1 MFLILL
7 AWQLCGLVIW
17 QPDNPLYIFL
27 SYMRDY
33 FLLWFGIIVFIGWI
47 GITYYYM
54 SKPLRYLDEIIASSQ
69 QLAAP
74 TEEPIVLPHAIK
86 NVQDELNLVREQALR
101 SAMAARE
108 AEQRKNDLIVYL
120 AHDLK
125 TPLTSV
131 IGYLTL
137 LRDEPQIS
145 AELRSKYTGIA
156 LDKAQRLEDLINEF
170 FDITRFSLSHLTL
183 ESQSINLTRM
193 LEQITYEFSPILS
206 QKALWW
212 DLHLAPEVKLSGDPG
227 KLERVFDNLIR
238 NAINYSYPKTPISVS
253 LDQSDTYVVLQIK
266 NHGKTIPP
274 QKLEKIFEQFFR
286 LDSSR
291 SSTTGGAGLGLAI
304 AKQIVELH
312 GGRITAMS
320 ENESITFSVC
330 LPVQGSENRM
340 ISSIKS

>member
-131 IGYLTL
+131 IGYLSPVAGRAADFSRT
-137 LRDEPQIS
+137 
-145 AELRSKYTGIA
+145 A
-156 LDKAQRLEDLINEF
+156 LQ
-170 FDITRFSLSHLTL
+170 
-183 ESQSINLTRM
+183 
-193 LEQITYEFSPILS
+193 
-206 QKALWW
+206 
-212 DLHLAPEVKLSGDPG
+212 V
-227 KLERVFDNLIR
+227 
-238 NAINYSYPKTPISVS
+238 
-253 LDQSDTYVVLQIK
+253 
-266 NHGKTIPP
+266 HGNCA
-274 QKLEKIFEQFFR
+274 R
-286 LDSSR
+286 
-291 SSTTGGAGLGLAI
+291 
-304 AKQIVELH
+304 
-312 GGRITAMS
+312 
-320 ENESITFSVC
+320 
-330 LPVQGSENRM
+330 
-340 ISSIKS
+340 